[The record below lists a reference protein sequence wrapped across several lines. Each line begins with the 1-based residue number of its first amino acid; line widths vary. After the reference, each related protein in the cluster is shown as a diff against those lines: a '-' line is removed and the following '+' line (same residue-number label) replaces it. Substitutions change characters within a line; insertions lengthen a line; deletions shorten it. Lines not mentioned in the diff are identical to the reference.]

1 MKLNRDKYIYLA
13 LLVILVLLAGIIV
26 NALNSKNK
34 VLPIR
39 DYAEIVASGE
49 LRIATD
55 YNSIGYYV
63 MGDTIMGFQY
73 EMIRALEKEW
83 NMKIVVFLE
92 NRLDDNLTGLY
103 NQDYDV
109 VARNIPVNSA
119 LKDSFAFTDA
129 IIINKQVLIQR
140 KMGFND
146 GVPPIRQHLKLA
158 NKTIYVSK
166 NSPAILRL
174 QHLSSEIGDTIF
186 IVEDNLYEAEQLA
199 MMVASGDI
207 DFTVCD
213 DKVAKR
219 LAKNFP
225 EIDCDTDVSF
235 TQLQSWAVRKD
246 SPVLLDSLNHWL
258 SRFKKTAQYDEI
270 YKKYY

>member
-1 MKLNRDKYIYLA
+1 MNFKKDKYIYVA
-13 LLVILVLLAGIIV
+13 LLIVVMLLVGLIV
-26 NALNSKNK
+26 HALKSKNAP
-34 VLPIR
+34 LPTR
-39 DYAEIVASGE
+39 DYPDIAASQE
-49 LRIATD
+49 LRVVTD

-63 MGDTIMGFQY
+63 DGDTVMGFQY

-83 NMKIVVFLE
+83 RMKVVVFLE
-92 NRLDDNLTGLY
+92 NSLDDNLSGLY
-103 NQDYDV
+103 NQRYDV

-129 IIINKQVLIQR
+129 IILNKQVLVQR
-140 KMGFND
+140 KIEYND

-158 NKTIYVSK
+158 KRTIYVAK
-166 NSPAILRL
+166 DSPAILRL
-174 QHLSSEIGDTIF
+174 QNLSSEIGDTIF
-186 IVEDNLYEAEQLA
+186 IVEDDMYGAEQLA

-219 LAKNFP
+219 LSENIP
-225 EIDCDTDVSF
+225 EIDCETDISF

-246 SPVLLDSLNHWL
+246 SPLLLDSLNHWL
-258 SRFKKTAQYDEI
+258 SRFKKTVEYNNI
-270 YKKYY
+270 FKKYY